1 MDERLQVGHFY
12 AFVISWESS
21 MPVTYR
27 IMKPNCC
34 SSPRVFASATLG
46 SPPGDSLALPA
57 PADEIYMTHYF
68 IERPEAPAP

>member
-1 MDERLQVGHFY
+1 
-12 AFVISWESS
+12 